1 MSMAKVKSK
10 ARLAV
15 EALNVGAVFTG
26 LAWLCSFLP
35 PDLEGPEPGTAFE
48 PVKVFILSS
57 LVAFL
62 VLWHLDKCR
71 RRKLG
76 RDEDIRVNNDGRP

>member
-62 VLWHLDKCR
+62 VLWHLDK
-71 RRKLG
+71 K
-76 RDEDIRVNNDGRP
+76 P